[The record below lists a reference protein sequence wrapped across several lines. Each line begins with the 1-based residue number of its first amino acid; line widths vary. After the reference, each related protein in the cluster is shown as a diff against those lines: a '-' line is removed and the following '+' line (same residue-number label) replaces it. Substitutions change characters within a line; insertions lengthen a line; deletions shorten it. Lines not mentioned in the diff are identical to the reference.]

1 MSEIQPVLIV
11 GAGVGGLTAAIEIA
25 RRGEPVTILEKA
37 RVPGG
42 KMREVLVQGRAIDSG
57 PTVLTMRHVF
67 DEIFA
72 SAGARLD
79 DHVTLDKA
87 DLLARHAWPGGSTL
101 DLFGDIDRSAD
112 AIGKLA
118 GPKEAQGYR
127 RFCRY
132 SQDIHDAVRGPFLMA
147 ERPDFLSLVKAVGS
161 IGLGALRKMDGYR
174 TMWSAL
180 GDFFEDPRLLQLF
193 GRYATYSGSS
203 PFAAPATLN
212 VIAHVEREGVW
223 LVRGGMYR
231 LAEAL
236 RTLALKL
243 GVTLRTEAP
252 VAEILVENS
261 RAAGVRLASGEVVRG
276 KAVVLNADSGA
287 LVLGLFGKGV
297 KRAVDAPGPRSLSA
311 MTWSVVA
318 TAEGVPLAR
327 HTVLF
332 SSDYK
337 REFRELLDDGKIPGE
352 PTVYICAQDR
362 DDFARTAAAAA
373 SGLRP
378 PAAAAASGL
387 RAPAAAAG
395 SEAAGAS
402 AGERLLCLI
411 NAPANGDRKEYTDSE
426 IERCEKAM
434 KRTLSLCGLTIT
446 EQGPPVVT
454 TPADFSRM
462 FPATGGALYGAAS
475 HGWTAP
481 FTRPGAL
488 SRIPGLYLS
497 GGSAHPG
504 AGVPMAAQ
512 SGRLAA
518 QAYFRDLASTYRSRA
533 GVMHG
538 GMSMR

>member
-1 MSEIQPVLIV
+1 MSQIQPVIVV
-11 GAGVGGLTAAIEIA
+11 GAGVGGLSAAIEIA
-25 RRGEPVTILEKA
+25 RRGEPVLILEKA
-37 RVPGG
+37 PRAGG
-42 KMREVLVQGRAIDSG
+42 KMREVVLGGRAIDSG

-72 SAGARLD
+72 SAGARLE
-79 DHVTLDKA
+79 DHVTLDRA
-87 DLLARHAWPGGSTL
+87 ELLARHAWPGGSQL
-101 DLFGDIDRSAD
+101 DLFGDIDRTAD
-112 AIGKLA
+112 AIGRFA
-118 GPKEAQGYR
+118 GSREAHGYR

-132 SQDIHDAVRGPFLMA
+132 SRDIHDAVSGPFLLSD
-147 ERPDFLSLVKAVGS
+147 RPDFLSLVKAIGS

-236 RTLALKL
+236 RKLAVDL
-243 GVTLRTEAP
+243 GVTLRTDAP
-252 VAEILVENS
+252 VAEILLEGD
-261 RAAGVRLASGEVVRG
+261 RAASVRLGSGEIVRG
-276 KAVVLNADSGA
+276 RAVVLNADSGA
-287 LVLGLFGKGV
+287 LTDGLFGRSV

-311 MTWSVVA
+311 VTWSVLA
-318 TAEGVPLAR
+318 TTHGVPLAR

-332 SSDYK
+332 SGDYK
-337 REFRELLDDGKIPGE
+337 REFRELFDQGRVPGE

-362 DDFARTAAAAA
+362 DDPVR
-373 SGLRP
+373 
-378 PAAAAASGL
+378 
-387 RAPAAAAG
+387 AAG
-395 SEAAGAS
+395 DAGSGAAGAP
-402 AGERLLCLI
+402 AGERLLCLV
-411 NAPANGDRKEYTDSE
+411 NAPANGDRKEYTAAE
-426 IERCEKAM
+426 MARCETAM
-434 KRTLSLCGLTIT
+434 KRTLALCGLTIT
-446 EQGPPVVT
+446 EQAPPVVT
-454 TPADFSRM
+454 TPADFARM
-462 FPATGGALYGAAS
+462 FPSTGGALYGAAS

-481 FTRPGAL
+481 FSRPAAR
-488 SRIPGLYLS
+488 SRIPGLYLC
-497 GGSAHPG
+497 GGSVHPG

-518 QAYFRDLASTYRSRA
+518 QACFRDLASISRSRA
-533 GVMHG
+533 AVMPG